1 MSGTLH
7 GFGLGVASENANGD
21 ILDVFFR
28 RQKRRYRAPQPMC
41 FARCLARLTTRRYRR
56 LPRIAAQLTTRPWR
70 RSQRGSEIVGE
81 GWLYQH

>member
-21 ILDVFFR
+21 ILDVFSGAER
-28 RQKRRYRAPQPMC
+28 VPIGPSADALRAVSGTLDDAALSSLAKDCRALMTSPQ
-41 FARCLARLTTRRYRR
+41 
-56 LPRIAAQLTTRPWR
+56 Q

-81 GWLYQH
+81 EWLHQH

>member
-28 RQKRRYRAPQPMC
+28 RLKRAYRVPQPMH
-41 FARCLARLTTRRYRR
+41 FVRCPAHSTTRRCHR
-56 LPRIAAQLTTRPWR
+56 LPRIAAQLMTSPQQ

-81 GWLYQH
+81 EWLHQH